1 MSTVGRQLANK
12 WLKTEALLGNESV
25 AAHIPQ
31 TRKYNSESLKQMLH
45 SFGMVVIKP
54 VRGGGGYGVIKVT
67 YSGGIYSFTNM
78 SRRSSFS
85 TYDAMLRAL
94 NRAKVRR
101 SYIIQQGIHLARIAG
116 RPIDYRVKVV
126 KHNGK
131 WTYRAMVGR
140 LARPGLFVTNL
151 CKGGTQLSAR
161 SGLSRSLPRGTAR
174 KKSAEMR
181 NLTNTCIG
189 IMESS
194 FPGIDQLGFDYGI
207 DLNGKVWIFEVN
219 TRPQ

>member
-1 MSTVGRQLANK
+1 MGRQLANK

-67 YSGGIYSFTNM
+67 YSSGTYSFTNM
-78 SRRSSFS
+78 SRRSSFTS
-85 TYDAMLRAL
+85 YDTMFRAL
-94 NRAKVRR
+94 NRTKVGRP
-101 SYIIQQGIHLARIAG
+101 YIIQQGIHLARIGG

-126 KHNGK
+126 KQNGK
-131 WTYRAMVGR
+131 WVYRAIVGR

-151 CKGGTQLSAR
+151 CKGGTQLTAR
-161 SGLSRSLPRGTAR
+161 AALSQSLSRGMAR
-174 KKSAEMR
+174 TKRAEMR
-181 NLTNTCIG
+181 KLTNICVG
-189 IMESS
+189 IMERS
-194 FPGIDQLGFDYGI
+194 FPGIGELGFDYGI
-207 DLNGKVWIFEVN
+207 DVNGRVWIFEVN